1 MSDYTAAEYLARWR
15 DVKTAS
21 AALEGP
27 SIADW
32 LATIEGDE
40 PGFTESL
47 LDELGPLAT
56 QMLAFDWKFWGRPK
70 QLAPLTTSGWRILL
84 FIAGRGL
91 GKTRLAGEWLSER
104 LEMGARDIAIVGPNV
119 DDARQFMLGGYK
131 RRADGANGSGLLDVL
146 PPWVRYVYRK
156 DEGMVEFP
164 DYHAVA
170 RIHSGEVPE
179 YRGPAP
185 DSVWCDEP
193 IKWRYAERLLSNLRL
208 ACREVGRVPAQILIT
223 TSPKKLKLLRDLVM
237 EEGVVT
243 IHGTTHENRGNVD
256 EMYYQT
262 ETRRLSG
269 TAQGAEELEGELG
282 IDDGEELFK
291 LGQIDAGRVDDR
303 SVPPLDRVVVAVDP
317 AGTKHRTSDNTGIV
331 AAGRAGDVNTGEGY
345 VLADK
350 TGAYTWDG
358 WGEETVKLAERL
370 GASAIVLER
379 NKFADAVAANIRTTA
394 ARLGWAAEQR
404 PGFKTLTDLVKNG
417 RRIQIIEVLAMGDK
431 ATRARPV
438 VTLYESARMH
448 HVERMASL
456 EDSMTTWDPTSSVS
470 PGDIDALVHAAT
482 ELFSLDAPPAPDA
495 RGSMVAIS
503 AANQRLAGTAP
514 SRGGQRFPGGHD
526 RRGGGRAL

>member
-1 MSDYTAAEYLARWR
+1 
-15 DVKTAS
+15 
-21 AALEGP
+21 
-27 SIADW
+27 
-32 LATIEGDE
+32 
-40 PGFTESL
+40 
-47 LDELGPLAT
+47 
-56 QMLAFDWKFWGRPK
+56 
-70 QLAPLTTSGWRILL
+70 
-84 FIAGRGL
+84 
-91 GKTRLAGEWLSER
+91 
-104 LEMGARDIAIVGPNV
+104 
-119 DDARQFMLGGYK
+119 
-131 RRADGANGSGLLDVL
+131 
-146 PPWVRYVYRK
+146 
-156 DEGMVEFP
+156 MVEFP

-237 EEGVVT
+237 EDHVVT

-256 EMYYQT
+256 ELYYQT
-262 ETRRLSG
+262 ETRRLGG

-331 AAGRAGDVNTGEGY
+331 AGDVNTGEGY

-350 TGAYTWDG
+350 TGSYTWDG

-394 ARLGWAAEQR
+394 ARMGWAAEQR
-404 PGFKTLTDLVKNG
+404 PGFKTLTDLVKQG

-448 HVERMASL
+448 HVDRMASL

-482 ELFSLDAPPAPDA
+482 ELFSLDAPPAPEM
-495 RGSMVAIS
+495 RGSMVAI
-503 AANQRLAGTAP
+503 AQANQRLAGSAP
-514 SRGGQRFPGGHD
+514 SRSGQRFPGGHD